1 MHLQRSLAG
10 LLLGALLISCGGD
23 NGTGPHVPAGIVI
36 SPNHPVVAQGDTLR
50 LTATVVDANGAA
62 IPGEHAHFTSA
73 DLTLAT
79 VDSATGL
86 VTSVG
91 AADTVR
97 ITAALGQITSFVD
110 LVVTPHAV
118 SFFVAPDSILINVTD
133 FDQIQAELRDFI
145 GQPVQP
151 VSPIS
156 FASSDTSVAK
166 VDQTGL
172 VYSTSQKTG
181 TATITITADTFVV
194 QRTVHVVHFPA
205 SVATSPQV
213 VVLASGGTRQLTVQV
228 IDVKG
233 FVIPSPT
240 VSYQSG
246 TPALISVSPTGLV
259 TSLGP
264 TGTGTVVVT
273 ADSIV
278 HNVSIYVGTAPP
290 GTLANRVAVP
300 GPAYASALTATGE
313 MLVTVPTTPYG
324 MRGNVLSLLFS
335 DTLSTLPDPL
345 GVAVNP
351 AGTTAYVALR
361 GTSKVAVVD
370 LATRAVSYTGVLG
383 GGGTVFSTAVSSDGA
398 YLFVGTANWL
408 YRLNASSLAV
418 IDSLAASTPIH
429 FAIHPTQNLLY
440 VSNNGSGLVDEVD
453 WTTMTVVRSFN
464 DGGGCQALA
473 IAPDGS
479 TLYVANESGGAVDP
493 WNLGT
498 GVKGTPISIPGAY
511 GLALSGNTL
520 YISASGSGTVYA
532 INRTNGAS
540 VFTLSVGGIPR
551 RMSISS
557 DGVLIVPNEGGWV
570 DFIQ

>member
-1 MHLQRSLAG
+1 MHFQRSLAG
-10 LLLGALLISCGGD
+10 LLLGALLISCGD
-23 NGTGPHVPAGIVI
+23 DGTGPHVPANIVI
-36 SPNHPVVAQGDTLR
+36 TPNHPVVAQGDTVR
-50 LTATVVDANGAA
+50 LTATVVDANGTA
-62 IPGEHAHFTSA
+62 ISGLHAHFTSA
-73 DLTLAT
+73 DLALAT

-97 ITAALGQITSFVD
+97 ITAALGQVSSFVD
-110 LVVTPHAV
+110 LAVTPHAV
-118 SFFVAPDSILINVTD
+118 SFYVAPDSILINVTD
-133 FDQIQAELRDFI
+133 FDQIQAELRDFL

-151 VSPIS
+151 TSPIT
-156 FASSDTSVAK
+156 FASSDTTVAK

-181 TATITITADTFVV
+181 TATITIVADTFVV
-194 QRTVHVVHFPA
+194 NRTVHVVHFPA
-205 SVATSPQV
+205 SVVTSPLV
-213 VVLASGGTRQLTVQV
+213 VVLPSGGTRQLSAQV
-228 IDVKG
+228 FDTKG

-246 TPALISVSPTGLV
+246 TPALVTVSPTGLV

-264 TGTGTVVVT
+264 TGSGTVVVT
-273 ADSIV
+273 GNSIV
-278 HNVSIYVGTAPP
+278 QNVTVYVGSPPP
-290 GTLANRVAVP
+290 GTLVNRVNVP
-300 GPAYASALTATGE
+300 GPAYASILTAAGE
-313 MLVTVPTTPYG
+313 MLVTVPTTSDG
-324 MRGNVLSLLFS
+324 MRGNLSALAFS
-335 DTLSTLPDPL
+335 DTLTTLLDPL
-345 GVAVNP
+345 GVAANP
-351 AGTTAYVALR
+351 AGTKAYAALR

-370 LATRAVSYTGVLG
+370 LATNGVSYSGVLG

-398 YLFVGTANWL
+398 YLFVGTSNWL

-479 TLYVANESGGAVDP
+479 KLYVANEAAGSVAP
-493 WNLGT
+493 WDLGT

-532 INRTNGAS
+532 INRTNGSS

-570 DFIQ
+570 DFVQ